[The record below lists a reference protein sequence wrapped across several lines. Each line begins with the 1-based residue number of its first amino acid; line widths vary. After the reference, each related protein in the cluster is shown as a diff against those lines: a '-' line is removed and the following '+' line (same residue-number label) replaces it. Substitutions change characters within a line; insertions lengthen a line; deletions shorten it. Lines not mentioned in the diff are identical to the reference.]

1 MSAIEINRIED
12 LREGDYVTLRWEYDE
27 GVQVMLEGPMWN
39 RMVGGYTVTDA
50 RFVSATREAPE

>member
-1 MSAIEINRIED
+1 MSAIEINRIE
-12 LREGDYVTLRWEYDE
+12 ELRWEYDE